1 MKAVCV
7 CFEVHLPLPL
17 KWYWPREGYGAP
29 ALDKY
34 FEIGR
39 SYNSFL
45 RLEKD
50 TSILNSALLASME
63 AGGRY
68 AFDISGIFLEQ
79 CKWEPAIL
87 DSFRQLADKGAG
99 FMASPYYHSICP
111 ILPDLQEFREQ
122 VSMHMDSL
130 RDIFGVKPVS
140 FTNPELLLDQRT
152 IGICR
157 GLGFK
162 CFISE
167 GSHNIVNGCDP
178 VHVYMNEVPTLLRH
192 INLSEDV
199 EKRLSDRK
207 WPGYPL
213 IAEKFAS
220 WVAGMEGDV
229 VTLYTKYDSL
239 QVHLQRNAEIVQ
251 FLKELPLSLARHGIE
266 MLLPEEAVGRFR
278 QEELPSL
285 YSKKTA
291 RYGMHNLLGNHAQH
305 LYMHELQSIGN
316 ELGNLKSHEEYEK
329 LQSIYRYLQQTDI
342 FLEMNAEGRRLG
354 YEKAVNNFSI
364 LSDVKRVLTEA
375 GT

>member
-29 ALDKY
+29 ALEKY
-34 FEIGR
+34 FEMER

-50 TSILNSALLASME
+50 IRVLNSALMASME
-63 AGGRY
+63 VGGRY
-68 AFDISGIFLEQ
+68 TFDISGIFLEQ

-99 FMASPYYHSICP
+99 LVASPYYHSICP
-111 ILPDLQEFREQ
+111 MFPDLQEFREQ

-130 RDIFGVKPVS
+130 KDIFGVTPVS
-140 FTNPELLLDQRT
+140 FANPELLLDQRT
-152 IGICR
+152 NDSCR
-157 GLGFK
+157 DLGFK

-178 VHVYMNEVPTLLRH
+178 VHVYRNEVPTLLRH

-229 VTLYTKYDSL
+229 LTLYIKYDSL

-251 FLKELPLSLARHGIE
+251 FLIELPLSLARHGIK
-266 MLLPEEAVGRFR
+266 MLLPEEAAGRFR

-291 RYGMHNLLGNHAQH
+291 RYGMHNLMGNHAQH

-316 ELGNLKSHEEYEK
+316 ELGKLTSHEEHEK
-329 LQSIYRYLQQTDI
+329 LQSIYRYLQQSDI

-364 LSDVKRVLTEA
+364 LSDMKRALTEA